1 MGDFFL
7 VVVHIRLIYYESS
20 FFSSFMPCSSY
31 FSFIYELTQGCH
43 KGAVA
48 PVLKAEGSCHCQV
61 FTCALIFD
69 PDDDENDAYYF
80 DDDDENEF
88 RIGGSGSYFY
98 YSNESNA
105 SGASMLQMTMGVAV
119 IVALLI

>member
-7 VVVHIRLIYYESS
+7 VVVHIRLIFMRAAFLVLLCLVALTLASS
-20 FFSSFMPCSSY
+20 MN
-31 FSFIYELTQGCH
+31 LHRDAH

-48 PVLKAEGSCHCQV
+48 PVLKAEGSCHCRCPV

-88 RIGGSGSYFY
+88 RIGDSGSYFY
-98 YSNESNA
+98 DSNESNA
-105 SGASMLQMTMGVAV
+105 SEASMLQ
-119 IVALLI
+119 

>member
-1 MGDFFL
+1 MRAAFL
-7 VVVHIRLIYYESS
+7 VLLCLVALTLASS
-20 FFSSFMPCSSY
+20 MN
-31 FSFIYELTQGCH
+31 LHRDAH

-48 PVLKAEGSCHCQV
+48 PVLKAEGSCHCHCPV

-69 PDDDENDAYYF
+69 A
-80 DDDDENEF
+80 DDENEF
-88 RIGGSGSYFY
+88 RIGDSGSYFY

>member
-1 MGDFFL
+1 MG
-7 VVVHIRLIYYESS
+7 VVHIRLIYYESS

-31 FSFIYELTQGCH
+31 FSFIYELTQDAH

-48 PVLKAEGSCHCQV
+48 PVLKAEGSCHCHCPV

-80 DDDDENEF
+80 DDDENEF
-88 RIGGSGSYFY
+88 RIGDSGSYFY

-119 IVALLI
+119 IVAL

>member
-1 MGDFFL
+1 MRAAFL
-7 VVVHIRLIYYESS
+7 VLLCLVALTLASS
-20 FFSSFMPCSSY
+20 MN
-31 FSFIYELTQGCH
+31 LHRDAH

-48 PVLKAEGSCHCQV
+48 PVLKAEGSCHCHCPV

-80 DDDDENEF
+80 DDDDENEY
-88 RIGGSGSYFY
+88 RIGDSGSYFY
-98 YSNESNA
+98 YGSNESNE

>member
-7 VVVHIRLIYYESS
+7 VVVHIRLIFMRAAFLVLLCLVALTLASS
-20 FFSSFMPCSSY
+20 MN
-31 FSFIYELTQGCH
+31 LHRDAH

-48 PVLKAEGSCHCQV
+48 PVLKAEGSCHCHCPV

-69 PDDDENDAYYF
+69 PDDENDAYYF

-88 RIGGSGSYFY
+88 RIGDSGSYFY

-119 IVALLI
+119 IV